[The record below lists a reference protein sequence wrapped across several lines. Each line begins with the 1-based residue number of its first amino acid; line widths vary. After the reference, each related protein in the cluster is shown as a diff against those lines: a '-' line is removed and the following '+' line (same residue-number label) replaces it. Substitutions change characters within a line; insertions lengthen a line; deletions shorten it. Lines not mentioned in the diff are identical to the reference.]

1 MLRGMYTSISAMVN
15 LQSSQTLITNNIANV
30 NTTEKEL
37 EKQEEEEKQVNSELS
52 MLKGQII
59 LLEKNN
65 EKITEEIEQDNK
77 AIKEESNKNKQQI
90 IEKYKDKNINDL
102 LYNKDFI

>member
-1 MLRGMYTSISAMVN
+1 
-15 LQSSQTLITNNIANV
+15 
-30 NTTEKEL
+30 
-37 EKQEEEEKQVNSELS
+37 

-102 LYNKDFI
+102 LYIND